1 MIAIGMSK
9 MNFTE
14 DPFKISADER
24 VRFQAMSEVANALE
38 EIVWIAR
45 PDGQIDYYNRHWFKY
60 TGLTLEQTR
69 EAGWI
74 SVIHPN
80 DVRLCMEAWS
90 NALKSEKPCNFEFR
104 LLHADGSYRWHLGC
118 VVPVLNSGREI
129 TRWLGIFQDIENQ
142 VHTQNVI
149 LESYERYKQKQLAY
163 ITELKASNANLMQEI
178 ATLRQAF
185 ENEAAEHK
193 RLEDQLRVARQNEE
207 MARYAAFHDALTSLP
222 NRLLFNDR
230 LKHGIA
236 QAKRHDRMLAVMFL
250 DLDKFKHINDT
261 FGHAVGDKVLIEVAN
276 RLMKFTREDDTVCRQ
291 GGDEFLY
298 LLMEIKKESD
308 AVVIAKKI
316 MHTLG
321 KPCRIKSGNAIV
333 SPDIL
338 PSIGIAIFPKDGDTP
353 DALIKNADLA
363 MYRAKQSKSGYAFA

>member
-1 MIAIGMSK
+1 
-9 MNFTE
+9 
-14 DPFKISADER
+14 
-24 VRFQAMSEVANALE
+24 
-38 EIVWIAR
+38 
-45 PDGQIDYYNRHWFKY
+45 
-60 TGLTLEQTR
+60 
-69 EAGWI
+69 
-74 SVIHPN
+74 
-80 DVRLCMEAWS
+80 
-90 NALKSEKPCNFEFR
+90 
-104 LLHADGSYRWHLGC
+104 
-118 VVPVLNSGREI
+118 
-129 TRWLGIFQDIENQ
+129 
-142 VHTQNVI
+142 
-149 LESYERYKQKQLAY
+149 
-163 ITELKASNANLMQEI
+163 
-178 ATLRQAF
+178 
-185 ENEAAEHK
+185 
-193 RLEDQLRVARQNEE
+193 
-207 MARYAAFHDALTSLP
+207 
-222 NRLLFNDR
+222 
-230 LKHGIA
+230 
-236 QAKRHDRMLAVMFL
+236 MLAVMFL